1 MENNKNPFSLKEN
14 ADPIKH
20 LSLDSLVA
28 KREIPSY
35 SSPNY
40 AQELIDYI
48 NTESK
53 TNSSRATFFQP
64 TIDNTTTFSPAPNA
78 LFVTSQDVLSQ
89 NAWKILL
96 RREGDARGM
105 C

>member
-1 MENNKNPFSLKEN
+1 MENNKNILEFEGSCHTSASKAL
-14 ADPIKH
+14 
-20 LSLDSLVA
+20 LSD
-28 KREIPSY
+28 I

-78 LFVTSQDVLSQ
+78 LFVTSQEELSQ
-89 NAWKILL
+89 NAWKLML
-96 RREGDARGM
+96 EVSK
-105 C
+105 

>member
-1 MENNKNPFSLKEN
+1 MENNKNAFIVDECYGRNQTTNCNRARSSI
-14 ADPIKH
+14 D
-20 LSLDSLVA
+20 
-28 KREIPSY
+28 

>member
-1 MENNKNPFSLKEN
+1 MENNKNNFEFEEECLINVLRAPQ
-14 ADPIKH
+14 
-20 LSLDSLVA
+20 LSN
-28 KREIPSY
+28 

-64 TIDNTTTFSPAPNA
+64 ILDNTTTFSPAPNS
-78 LFVTSQDVLSQ
+78 LFVTSQEELSR
-89 NAWKILL
+89 NAWKTLL
-96 RREGDARGM
+96 GRII
-105 C
+105 

>member
-1 MENNKNPFSLKEN
+1 MENNKNTVEFEGSCHTSALRAPQ
-14 ADPIKH
+14 
-20 LSLDSLVA
+20 LSN
-28 KREIPSY
+28 

-64 TIDNTTTFSPAPNA
+64 TIDNTTNFSPAPNA

-96 RREGDARGM
+96 RREGDARGI

>member
-28 KREIPSY
+28 KTLDSNY

-40 AQELIDYI
+40 AQDLIDYI

-64 TIDNTTTFSPAPNA
+64 ILDNATTFSPAPSTQKG
-78 LFVTSQDVLSQ
+78 LFVTNQEVLSR
-89 NAWKILL
+89 NAWKLL
-96 RREGDARGM
+96 LEVSNE
-105 C
+105 